1 MSRPHLIA
9 DRADATS
16 AFLIND
22 ALETEFNYFALGA
35 EVRDVDGF
43 RLAWMPGLA
52 SIPAGAVVTHIDPA
66 MIAHAGGGWLDSAE
80 RSFADVGATMA
91 RIYCRGR
98 DVQADQLLAA
108 ADYTMREELVFAG
121 SLLDD
126 QSDLSLQPIKRPS
139 DWQRKL
145 LFHCQAQSSPD
156 GHVNAAEQWVALE
169 RRKMAAG
176 MDCYLAESGGEI
188 VAAIGAVWGQRVLRF
203 KNLVVHPQYRRES
216 IGSSVLR
223 KLAELGRQRG
233 IRDQVAFAVR
243 GEAGEALYRS
253 LGMTVIGSH
262 FEWSKTLG
270 RTRIR

>member
-9 DRADATS
+9 DRANATS

-22 ALETEFNYFALGA
+22 ALETEFTYFALGA
-35 EVRDVDGF
+35 EVREFDGF

-52 SIPAGAVVTHIDPA
+52 SIPAGAVITHFESA
-66 MIAHAGGGWLDSAE
+66 MIAHAGGGWLDSVE
-80 RSFADVGATMA
+80 RSFVDVGATMA
-91 RIYCRGR
+91 RVYSPAREE
-98 DVQADQLLAA
+98 QADLLLTAA
-108 ADYTMREELVFAG
+108 GHTVREELVFAG
-121 SLLDD
+121 SLGDD
-126 QSDLSLQPIKRPS
+126 QSDISLWPLARPS

-156 GHVNAAEQWVALE
+156 GHDNAAERWVELE
-169 RRKMAAG
+169 RRKVAAG
-176 MDCYLAESGGEI
+176 MDCYLAESEGEI
-188 VAAIGAVWGQRVLRF
+188 VAAIGAVWGRRLLRF
-203 KNLVVHPQYRRES
+203 KNLVVHPQCRRES

-233 IRDQVAFAVR
+233 IRNQIAFAVR

-262 FEWSKTLG
+262 FEWSKPLG
-270 RTRIR
+270 QARIG